1 VDGIEVLLEF
11 FCPVGDG
18 QPGTMLRNPGAEVGS
33 KISAIRMSGAE
44 LVALDSFTVRLS
56 GETLDH
62 GGIQEG
68 IEVHVAN
75 LLPFVVLKTFALEER
90 AKDKDSY
97 DIVWTLNGKRPSN
110 TPVSGI
116 VFVMNSGHERGRWSV
131 GWSS

>member
-56 GETLDH
+56 GETLITA
-62 GGIQEG
+62 GFRKG
-68 IEVHVAN
+68 
-75 LLPFVVLKTFALEER
+75 LRSMSRTFCH
-90 AKDKDSY
+90 S
-97 DIVWTLNGKRPSN
+97 WSSRPSL
-110 TPVSGI
+110 
-116 VFVMNSGHERGRWSV
+116 
-131 GWSS
+131 